1 MDTCKQYSLFNN
13 ENINSF
19 EKHHLNIDYVK
30 NYFNEEESTYFFKS
44 LKDKI
49 KWKQDYIKFFGK
61 SHPLPRL
68 TAWYG
73 DRNKTYTYSGIP
85 MTPNLWNTVLLE
97 IKKIV
102 DQYAKIN
109 FNSVLLN
116 YYRSG
121 NDSVSWHSDDEK
133 ELGDQPIIGSVSFG
147 GMRKFRLRN
156 KKNKKLIHNIE
167 LENGSLLIMSELTNH
182 YWEHEI
188 PKNKKNL
195 AERINLTFRSIL

>member
-1 MDTCKQYSLFNN
+1 MDTYKQYSLFNN
-13 ENINSF
+13 ENKISF
-19 EKHHLNIDYVK
+19 EKDHLNIDYVK

-85 MTPNLWNTVLLE
+85 MTPNLWNTELLE
-97 IKKIV
+97 IKKKV

-116 YYRSG
+116 YYRSRI
-121 NDSVSWHSDDEK
+121 DSF
-133 ELGDQPIIGSVSFG
+133 I
-147 GMRKFRLRN
+147 
-156 KKNKKLIHNIE
+156 NIK
-167 LENGSLLIMSELTNH
+167 
-182 YWEHEI
+182 Y
-188 PKNKKNL
+188 
-195 AERINLTFRSIL
+195 

>member
-1 MDTCKQYSLFNN
+1 MDTYKQYSLFNN
-13 ENINSF
+13 ENNNTQ
-19 EKHHLNIDYVK
+19 KDNLNIDYVK
-30 NYFNEEESTYFFKS
+30 NFFNEEESIYFMNT

-49 KWKQDYIKFFGK
+49 KWKQDYISFFGK

-85 MTPNLWNTVLLE
+85 MTPNPWNTELLE
-97 IKKIV
+97 IKNKV
-102 DQYAKIN
+102 DQYAKIH

-116 YYRSG
+116 CYRTG

-133 ELGDQPIIGSVSFG
+133 ELGNQPIIGSVSFG
-147 GMRKFRLRN
+147 GTRKFRLRN
-156 KKNKKLIHNIE
+156 KKNKKLKHNIE
-167 LENGSLLIMSELTNH
+167 LVNGSLLIMSELTQQ

-188 PKNKKNL
+188 PKTKKMVG
-195 AERINLTFRSIL
+195 ERINLTFRSIL

>member
-1 MDTCKQYSLFNN
+1 MDRYKQFSLLNIEDNN
-13 ENINSF
+13 SIQQD
-19 EKHHLNIDYVK
+19 HLNVEYVE
-30 NYFNEEESTYFFKS
+30 NYFNEDECIYYFKS

-49 KWKQDYIKFFGK
+49 KWKQDYINMFGK

-73 DRNKTYTYSGIP
+73 DRKKTYTYSGIP
-85 MTPNLWNTVLLE
+85 MTPNLWNTELLQ
-97 IKKIV
+97 IKKKV

-121 NDSVSWHSDDEK
+121 NDSVSWHSDDED
-133 ELGDQPIIGSVSFG
+133 ELGDKPIIGSVSFG
-147 GMRKFRLRN
+147 GTRKFRLRN
-156 KKNKKLIHNIE
+156 KNNKKLIQNIE
-167 LENGSLLIMSELTNH
+167 LKNGSLLIMSELTQK

-188 PKNKKNL
+188 PKTKKIVE
-195 AERINLTFRSIL
+195 ERINLTFRLII

>member
-85 MTPNLWNTVLLE
+85 MTPNLWNTELLE
-97 IKKIV
+97 IKKKV

-147 GMRKFRLRN
+147 GIRKFRLRN

-167 LENGSLLIMSELTNH
+167 LENGSLLIMSGLTQK

-188 PKNKKNL
+188 PKTKKKVE
-195 AERINLTFRSIL
+195 ERINLTFRSIL

>member
-1 MDTCKQYSLFNN
+1 MDTYKQYSLFNN
-13 ENINSF
+13 KNNNTQ
-19 EKHHLNIDYVK
+19 KDNLNIDYVK
-30 NYFNEEESTYFFKS
+30 NFFNEEESLYFLKT

-73 DRNKTYTYSGIP
+73 DRNITYTYSGIP
-85 MTPNLWNTVLLE
+85 MTPNLWNTELLE
-97 IKKIV
+97 IKKKV
-102 DQYAKIN
+102 DKYAKFN

-147 GMRKFRLRN
+147 GIRKFRLRN

-167 LENGSLLIMSELTNH
+167 LENGSLLIMRELTQQ

-188 PKNKKNL
+188 PKTKKKV
-195 AERINLTFRSIL
+195 AERINLTFRSII

>member
-1 MDTCKQYSLFNN
+1 MDNYKQYSLFNN
-13 ENINSF
+13 ENNSTQ
-19 EKHHLNIDYVK
+19 KHNLNIDYVK
-30 NYFNEEESTYFFKS
+30 NFFNEEESIYFMNT

-49 KWKQDYIKFFGK
+49 KWKQDYISFFGK

-85 MTPNLWNTVLLE
+85 MTPNPWNTELLE
-97 IKKIV
+97 IKNKV
-102 DQYAKIN
+102 DQYAKIH

-116 YYRSG
+116 CYRTG

-147 GMRKFRLRN
+147 GTRKFRLRN
-156 KKNKKLIHNIE
+156 KKNKELKHNIE
-167 LENGSLLIMSELTNH
+167 LVNGSLLIMSELTQQ

-188 PKNKKNL
+188 PKTKKMVG
-195 AERINLTFRSIL
+195 ERINLTFRSII

>member
-13 ENINSF
+13 ENIYSF

-85 MTPNLWNTVLLE
+85 MTPNFWNTELLE
-97 IKKIV
+97 IKKKV

-147 GMRKFRLRN
+147 GIRKFRLRN

-167 LENGSLLIMSELTNH
+167 LENGSLLIMSGLTQK

-188 PKNKKNL
+188 PKTKKKVE
-195 AERINLTFRSIL
+195 ERINLTFRSIL

>member
-1 MDTCKQYSLFNN
+1 MDNYKQYSLFNH
-13 ENINSF
+13 ENNNSF
-19 EKHHLNIDYVK
+19 EKDHLNIDYVK
-30 NYFNEEESTYFFKS
+30 DYFNEEESLYFLKT

-49 KWKQDYIKFFGK
+49 KWEQDYIKFYGK

-85 MTPNLWNTVLLE
+85 MTPEPWNTELLE
-97 IKKIV
+97 IKKRV
-102 DQYAKIN
+102 FQYAKIN

-116 YYRSG
+116 FYRSG

-147 GMRKFRLRN
+147 GIRKFRLRN
-156 KKNKKLIHNIE
+156 KNNKKLIHTI
-167 LENGSLLIMSELTNH
+167 
-182 YWEHEI
+182 
-188 PKNKKNL
+188 
-195 AERINLTFRSIL
+195 

>member
-1 MDTCKQYSLFNN
+1 MDTYKQYSLFNN
-13 ENINSF
+13 ENNNTQ
-19 EKHHLNIDYVK
+19 KDNLNIDYVK
-30 NYFNEEESTYFFKS
+30 NFFNEEESIYFLNT
-44 LKDKI
+44 LKKNI
-49 KWKQDYIKFFGK
+49 KWKQDYIRFYGK

-85 MTPNLWNTVLLE
+85 MTPNPWNTELLE
-97 IKKIV
+97 IKNKV
-102 DQYAKIN
+102 DQYAKIH

-116 YYRSG
+116 CYRTG

-147 GMRKFRLRN
+147 GTRKFRLRN

-167 LENGSLLIMSELTNH
+167 LVNGSLLIMSELTQQ

-188 PKNKKNL
+188 PKTKKMVG
-195 AERINLTFRSIL
+195 ERINLTFRSIL

>member
-1 MDTCKQYSLFNN
+1 MDTYKQYSLFNN
-13 ENINSF
+13 ENNNTQ
-19 EKHHLNIDYVK
+19 KDNLNIDYVK
-30 NYFNEEESTYFFKS
+30 NFFNEEESIYFMNT

-49 KWKQDYIKFFGK
+49 KWKQDYISFFGK

-85 MTPNLWNTVLLE
+85 MTPNPWNTELLE
-97 IKKIV
+97 IKNKV
-102 DQYAKIN
+102 DQYAKIH

-116 YYRSG
+116 CYRTG

-147 GMRKFRLRN
+147 GTRKFRLRN
-156 KKNKKLIHNIE
+156 KKNKELKHNIE
-167 LENGSLLIMSELTNH
+167 LVNGSLLIMSELTQQ

-188 PKNKKNL
+188 PKTKKMVG
-195 AERINLTFRSIL
+195 ERINLTFRSIL

>member
-1 MDTCKQYSLFNN
+1 MDTYKQYSLFNN
-13 ENINSF
+13 ENNNTQ
-19 EKHHLNIDYVK
+19 KDNLNIDYVK
-30 NYFNEEESTYFFKS
+30 NFFNEEESIYFMNT

-49 KWKQDYIKFFGK
+49 KWKQDYISFFGK

-85 MTPNLWNTVLLE
+85 MTPNPWNTELLE
-97 IKKIV
+97 IKNKV
-102 DQYAKIN
+102 DQYAKVN

-116 YYRSG
+116 CYRTG

-147 GMRKFRLRN
+147 GTRKFRLRN
-156 KKNKKLIHNIE
+156 KNNKKLKHNIE
-167 LENGSLLIMSELTNH
+167 LVNGSLLIMSELTQQ

-188 PKNKKNL
+188 PKTKKMVG
-195 AERINLTFRSIL
+195 ETINLTFRLIL

>member
-1 MDTCKQYSLFNN
+1 MGTYKQYSLFNN
-13 ENINSF
+13 ENKNSF
-19 EKHHLNIDYVK
+19 EKDHLNIDYVK
-30 NYFNEEESTYFFKS
+30 DYFNEEESLYFLKT

-49 KWKQDYIKFFGK
+49 KWKQDYIKMYGK

-73 DRNKTYTYSGIP
+73 DLNKTYTYSGIP
-85 MTPNLWNTVLLE
+85 MTPNLWNTELIQ
-97 IKKIV
+97 IKKKV
-102 DQYAKIN
+102 DQYTKIN

-147 GMRKFRLRN
+147 GIRKFRLRN
-156 KKNKKLIHNIE
+156 KKNKKLIQNIK
-167 LENGSLLIMSELTNH
+167 LENGSLLIMSELTQQ

-188 PKNKKNL
+188 PKTKKRV

>member
-1 MDTCKQYSLFNN
+1 MDTYKQYSLFNN
-13 ENINSF
+13 ENKNSF
-19 EKHHLNIDYVK
+19 EKDHLNIDYVK
-30 NYFNEEESTYFFKS
+30 DYFNEEESLYFLKT

-85 MTPNLWNTVLLE
+85 MTPDPLNTELLE
-97 IKKIV
+97 IKKRV

-116 YYRSG
+116 FYRSG

-167 LENGSLLIMSELTNH
+167 LENGSLLIMSELTQQ

-188 PKNKKNL
+188 PKTKKRV

>member
-30 NYFNEEESTYFFKS
+30 NYFNEEESAYFFKS

-85 MTPNLWNTVLLE
+85 MTPNLWNTELLE
-97 IKKIV
+97 IKKKV

-121 NDSVSWHSDDEK
+121 NDSVSWHNDDEK

-147 GMRKFRLRN
+147 GIRKFRLRN
-156 KKNKKLIHNIE
+156 KKNKKMIHNIE
-167 LENGSLLIMSELTNH
+167 LENGSLLIMSGLTQK

-188 PKNKKNL
+188 PKTKKKVE
-195 AERINLTFRSIL
+195 ERINLTFRSIL

>member
-1 MDTCKQYSLFNN
+1 MGTYEQYSFFNTESDN
-13 ENINSF
+13 NF
-19 EKHHLNIDYVK
+19 EKDHLYIDYIK
-30 NYFNEEESTYFFKS
+30 NCFDEEESLYFLKS
-44 LKDKI
+44 LMDKI
-49 KWKQDYIKFFGK
+49 KWKQDYINFFGK

-73 DRNKTYTYSGIP
+73 DSNMNYTYSGIP
-85 MTPNLWNTVLLE
+85 MTPYPWNNELLE
-97 IKKIV
+97 IKKRA
-102 DQYAKIN
+102 DKYAKNN

-147 GMRKFRLRN
+147 ATRKFRLRN
-156 KKNKKLIHNIE
+156 KNNKKMIHNIE
-167 LENGSLLIMSELTNH
+167 LENGSLLIMKKLTQQ

-188 PKNKKNL
+188 PKTKKKV
-195 AERINLTFRSIL
+195 AERINLTFRTIL

>member
-13 ENINSF
+13 ENINSS

-30 NYFNEEESTYFFKS
+30 NYFNEEESTYFLKS
-44 LKDKI
+44 LMDKI

-85 MTPNLWNTVLLE
+85 MTPNLWNTELLE
-97 IKKIV
+97 IKKKV

-116 YYRSG
+116 FYRSG

-147 GMRKFRLRN
+147 GIRKFRLRN
-156 KKNKKLIHNIE
+156 KKNKKMIHNIE
-167 LENGSLLIMSELTNH
+167 LENGSLLIMSGFTQK

-188 PKNKKNL
+188 PKTKKKVE
-195 AERINLTFRSIL
+195 ERINLTFRSIL

>member
-1 MDTCKQYSLFNN
+1 MGTYEQYSLFNT
-13 ENINSF
+13 ENKNIF
-19 EKHHLNIDYVK
+19 EKDHLNIDYVK
-30 NYFNEEESTYFFKS
+30 DYFNEEESLYFLKT

-73 DRNKTYTYSGIP
+73 DGNKTYTYSGIP
-85 MTPNLWNTVLLE
+85 MTPDPWNTELLE
-97 IKKIV
+97 IKKRV

-116 YYRSG
+116 FYRSG

-167 LENGSLLIMSELTNH
+167 LENGSLLIMSELTQQ

-188 PKNKKNL
+188 PKTKKKV

>member
-1 MDTCKQYSLFNN
+1 MNTYEQYSLFNN

-85 MTPNLWNTVLLE
+85 MTPNLWNTELLE
-97 IKKIV
+97 IKKKV

-147 GMRKFRLRN
+147 GIRKFRLRN

-167 LENGSLLIMSELTNH
+167 LENGSLLIMSGLTQK

-188 PKNKKNL
+188 PKTKKKVE
-195 AERINLTFRSIL
+195 ERINLTFRSIL

>member
-1 MDTCKQYSLFNN
+1 MDRYKQFSLFNN
-13 ENINSF
+13 EDNNSDQ
-19 EKHHLNIDYVK
+19 KDHLNIEYVE
-30 NYFNEEESTYFFKS
+30 NYFNEDECIYFFKS

-49 KWKQDYIKFFGK
+49 QWNQDYIKMYGK

-73 DRNKTYTYSGIP
+73 DMNKTYTYSGIP
-85 MTPNLWNTVLLE
+85 MTPNLWNTELIQ
-97 IKKIV
+97 IKKKV
-102 DQYAKIN
+102 DQYTKIN

-133 ELGDQPIIGSVSFG
+133 ELGDNPIIGSVSFG
-147 GMRKFRLRN
+147 GTRKFRLRN
-156 KKNKKLIHNIE
+156 KNNKKLIHNID
-167 LENGSLLIMSELTNH
+167 LKNGSLLIMRELSQK

-188 PKNKKNL
+188 PKTKKQVE
-195 AERINLTFRSIL
+195 ERINLTFRLII

>member
-1 MDTCKQYSLFNN
+1 MDTYKQYSLFNN
-13 ENINSF
+13 ENKNSF
-19 EKHHLNIDYVK
+19 EKDHLNIDYVK
-30 NYFNEEESTYFFKS
+30 DYFNEEESLYFLKT

-85 MTPNLWNTVLLE
+85 MTPDPLNTELLE
-97 IKKIV
+97 IKKRV

-116 YYRSG
+116 FYRSG

-156 KKNKKLIHNIE
+156 KNNKKLIHNIE
-167 LENGSLLIMSELTNH
+167 LENGSLLIMSELTQQ

-188 PKNKKNL
+188 PKTKKRV